1 MVNQNKF
8 NYLQVILLG
17 VLSAFAV
24 FSMDFYLPGLPGL
37 QHDFHT
43 TASLAQLTITASLIG
58 LGVGQLFVG
67 PWSDKI
73 GRRQPLLIGTFI
85 FAVTSF
91 LISIS
96 TNISWMIALRFL
108 QGLSG
113 SVGIVLS
120 LAIITD
126 SFNGP
131 SLTRQIAINQAI
143 NGIFPIIAPVLG
155 GMVVALSNW
164 QMTFVILMT
173 IGLLL
178 FVAVFFG
185 LPETKQKSPQVQ
197 SVDFEQP
204 SSLGASLKLQGRE
217 YLKLAHKKNFMT
229 YLWVQTFMMAALFAY
244 ISGSSFVLENIFH
257 LNVTLFGL
265 VYALNGVGMTVMTA
279 LAGSLAPKYG
289 ERRVLGW
296 FIIYGLLGGT
306 ILLTTTL
313 MGPRLGGVLL
323 AFFMI
328 TSAVGGV
335 QGMATSLAMQGQQA
349 HSGSAS
355 ALLGTSR
362 YAIGGLMSPLVGM
375 FGTQTI
381 LPLASL
387 ILGVQLLAGG
397 CFWRSQENQ

>member
-8 NYLQVILLG
+8 NYFQIILLG

-24 FSMDFYLPGLPGL
+24 FSMDFYLPGLPEL

-197 SVDFEQP
+197 SVEFEQP

-306 ILLTTTL
+306 ILLATTL

-381 LPLASL
+381 LPLAIL